1 MIQYIASDVDGTL
14 LHGHATTLNPE
25 LFDIIRQLK
34 EHGIHFI
41 AASGR
46 QYKNLQRLF
55 APVKDDIS
63 YVAENGSMCVHDG
76 KIVSLGHI
84 DTDLIYEIAD
94 AAKEYGHCHTL
105 ISTARTGYTDSKDS
119 DYIDHIRNNVG
130 YDMDVVQNVR
140 DIKEPFIKI
149 AVCDF
154 DGTEKRLRAYFQER
168 FGNRIK
174 IVTSGNIWIDF
185 IAPNANKGSAL
196 SNIVSSLGMAPKNG
210 ITFGDQYND
219 LEMLQL
225 SNISYA
231 MTTAATG
238 VADYA
243 THTTDSVEKTLWEFL
258 QTL

>member
-1 MIQYIASDVDGTL
+1 
-14 LHGHATTLNPE
+14 
-25 LFDIIRQLK
+25 
-34 EHGIHFI
+34 
-41 AASGR
+41 
-46 QYKNLQRLF
+46 
-55 APVKDDIS
+55 
-63 YVAENGSMCVHDG
+63 MCVHDG

-84 DTDLIYEIAD
+84 DTGLIYEIAD

-119 DYIDHIRNNVG
+119 DYIDHIRNDVG

-168 FGNRIK
+168 FGDRIK

-196 SNIVSSLGMAPKNG
+196 SNIRIFPWHWIQRMVSHSEISTMIWKCCSCPTQA
-210 ITFGDQYND
+210 
-219 LEMLQL
+219 ML
-225 SNISYA
+225 
-231 MTTAATG
+231 
-238 VADYA
+238 
-243 THTTDSVEKTLWEFL
+243 
-258 QTL
+258 

>member
-94 AAKEYGHCHTL
+94 AAREYGHCHTL
-105 ISTARTGYTDSKDS
+105 ISTARTGYTLSL
-119 DYIDHIRNNVG
+119 IHI
-130 YDMDVVQNVR
+130 
-140 DIKEPFIKI
+140 
-149 AVCDF
+149 
-154 DGTEKRLRAYFQER
+154 
-168 FGNRIK
+168 
-174 IVTSGNIWIDF
+174 
-185 IAPNANKGSAL
+185 
-196 SNIVSSLGMAPKNG
+196 
-210 ITFGDQYND
+210 
-219 LEMLQL
+219 
-225 SNISYA
+225 
-231 MTTAATG
+231 
-238 VADYA
+238 
-243 THTTDSVEKTLWEFL
+243 
-258 QTL
+258 

>member
-55 APVKDDIS
+55 
-63 YVAENGSMCVHDG
+63 E
-76 KIVSLGHI
+76 
-84 DTDLIYEIAD
+84 LIYEIAD

-105 ISTARTGYTDSKDS
+105 ISTTRTGYTDSQDS
-119 DYIDHIRNNVG
+119 DYIDHIRNDVG

-168 FGNRIK
+168 FADRIK

-196 SNIVSSLGMAPKNG
+196 SNIVSSLGMDPKNG

-225 SNISYA
+225 SNTSYA
-231 MTTAATG
+231 MTTAATV

>member
-1 MIQYIASDVDGTL
+1 MIQYIASDIDGTL
-14 LHGHATTLNPE
+14 LHGHDTALNPE

-34 EHGIHFI
+34 KHKIHFV

-46 QYKNLQRLF
+46 QYQNLRRLF

-76 KIVSLGHI
+76 KVVSLGHI
-84 DTDLIYEIAD
+84 DTELIYEVAD
-94 AAKEYGHCHTL
+94 AAREYGHCHTL
-105 ISTARTGYTDSKDS
+105 ISTARTGYTDSTDQ
-119 DYIDHIRNNVG
+119 DYIDHIRNVVG
-130 YDMDVVQNVR
+130 YDLEAVQDVR
-140 DIKEPFIKI
+140 DIKESFIKI

-154 DGTEKRLRAYFQER
+154 DGTEKRLRSYFQER
-168 FGNRIK
+168 FGDRIQ

-185 IAPNANKGSAL
+185 VAPDANKGSAL
-196 SNIVSSLGMAPKNG
+196 SNLVTSLGMNPKQG

-225 SNISYA
+225 SNVSYA
-231 MTTAATG
+231 MTTAAAG

-243 THTTDSVEKTLWEFL
+243 TGTTDSVENTLREFL
-258 QTL
+258 ETL

>member
-105 ISTARTGYTDSKDS
+105 ISTARTGYTDSQNP
-119 DYIDHIRNNVG
+119 DYIDHIRNDVG

-149 AVCDF
+149 AVCDL
-154 DGTEKRLRAYFQER
+154 TELKSVFAPIFKNVSVIGSRL
-168 FGNRIK
+168 
-174 IVTSGNIWIDF
+174 
-185 IAPNANKGSAL
+185 
-196 SNIVSSLGMAPKNG
+196 
-210 ITFGDQYND
+210 
-219 LEMLQL
+219 
-225 SNISYA
+225 
-231 MTTAATG
+231 
-238 VADYA
+238 
-243 THTTDSVEKTLWEFL
+243 
-258 QTL
+258 

>member
-1 MIQYIASDVDGTL
+1 MINYIASDIDGTL
-14 LHGHATTLNPE
+14 LHGHATALNPE
-25 LFDIIRQLK
+25 LFEIIHQLK
-34 EHGIHFI
+34 DHGIHFV

-46 QYKNLQRLF
+46 QYQNLRRLF

-76 KIVSLGHI
+76 KVISLGHI

-94 AAKEYGHCHTL
+94 AAREYGHCHTL
-105 ISTARTGYTDSKDS
+105 ISTSRTGYTDSHDS
-119 DYIDHIRNNVG
+119 NYIDHIRNIVG
-130 YDMDVVQNVR
+130 YDLETVPNVR
-140 DIKEPFIKI
+140 DIREPFIKI

-154 DGTEKRLRAYFQER
+154 DGTEHRLYSYFQER
-168 FGNRIK
+168 FGDRIQ

-185 IAPNANKGSAL
+185 VAPDANKGSAL
-196 SNIVSSLGMAPKNG
+196 SNLVSLLGMDPKNG

-225 SNISYA
+225 SATSYA
-231 MTTAATG
+231 MTTAAAG
-238 VADYA
+238 VSDYA
-243 THTTDSVEKTLWEFL
+243 THTTASVENTLKELL

>member
-55 APVKDDIS
+55 APVKNDIS

-105 ISTARTGYTDSKDS
+105 ISTARTGYTDSQDS
-119 DYIDHIRNNVG
+119 DYIDHIRNDVG

-168 FGNRIK
+168 FGDRIK
-174 IVTSGNIWIDF
+174 IV
-185 IAPNANKGSAL
+185 PNANKGSAL
-196 SNIVSSLGMAPKNG
+196 SNIVSSLGMDPKNG

-225 SNISYA
+225 SNTSYA

>member
-1 MIQYIASDVDGTL
+1 MTLSASK
-14 LHGHATTLNPE
+14 
-25 LFDIIRQLK
+25 R
-34 EHGIHFI
+34 HGIHFI

-55 APVKDDIS
+55 APVKNDIS

-119 DYIDHIRNNVG
+119 DYIDHIRNDVG

-168 FGNRIK
+168 FGDRIK
-174 IVTSGNIWIDF
+174 IVTSGNIWI
-185 IAPNANKGSAL
+185 
-196 SNIVSSLGMAPKNG
+196 VSLQPGMPIKVLP
-210 ITFGDQYND
+210 FP
-219 LEMLQL
+219 
-225 SNISYA
+225 ISYLPLAWIQRMVSHSEISTMIWKCCSCPTQA
-231 MTTAATG
+231 MP
-238 VADYA
+238 
-243 THTTDSVEKTLWEFL
+243 
-258 QTL
+258 

>member
-1 MIQYIASDVDGTL
+1 MIQYIASDVRQNL
-14 LHGHATTLNPE
+14 LSGHATTLNPE

-41 AASGR
+41 AASDHE
-46 QYKNLQRLF
+46 YKNLQRLF

-105 ISTARTGYTDSKDS
+105 ISTQPEPDIPTQKILTTSIISVTMLVMTWTLFKMCVISKS
-119 DYIDHIRNNVG
+119 LLSKSPYVILTELKNVFAPIFK
-130 YDMDVVQNVR
+130 NVSV
-140 DIKEPFIKI
+140 D
-149 AVCDF
+149 
-154 DGTEKRLRAYFQER
+154 
-168 FGNRIK
+168 RIK

-196 SNIVSSLGMAPKNG
+196 SNIVSSLGMDPKNG

-219 LEMLQL
+219 LEMFSCPTQ
-225 SNISYA
+225 A
-231 MTTAATG
+231 MP
-238 VADYA
+238 
-243 THTTDSVEKTLWEFL
+243 
-258 QTL
+258 

>member
-105 ISTARTGYTDSKDS
+105 ISTTRTGYND
-119 DYIDHIRNNVG
+119 VG

-168 FGNRIK
+168 FADRIK

-196 SNIVSSLGMAPKNG
+196 SNIVSSLGMDPKNG

-225 SNISYA
+225 SNTSYA

>member
-84 DTDLIYEIAD
+84 DTDLMF
-94 AAKEYGHCHTL
+94 KMCV
-105 ISTARTGYTDSKDS
+105 ISRSLLSKS
-119 DYIDHIRNNVG
+119 QYVIL
-130 YDMDVVQNVR
+130 M
-140 DIKEPFIKI
+140 E
-149 AVCDF
+149 
-154 DGTEKRLRAYFQER
+154 
-168 FGNRIK
+168 
-174 IVTSGNIWIDF
+174 
-185 IAPNANKGSAL
+185 
-196 SNIVSSLGMAPKNG
+196 PKNVFAP
-210 ITFGDQYND
+210 IFKN
-219 LEMLQL
+219 
-225 SNISYA
+225 
-231 MTTAATG
+231 
-238 VADYA
+238 V
-243 THTTDSVEKTLWEFL
+243 SVIESRL
-258 QTL
+258 

>member
-1 MIQYIASDVDGTL
+1 MIQYIASDIDGTL
-14 LHGHATTLNPE
+14 LHGQATTLNPE

-46 QYKNLQRLF
+46 QYQNLRRLF

-63 YVAENGSMCVHDG
+63 YVAENGSMCVHNG
-76 KIVSLGHI
+76 EVISLGHI
-84 DTDLIYEIAD
+84 DTELIYEIAD

-105 ISTARTGYTDSKDS
+105 ISTARTGYTDSQNP
-119 DYIDHIRNNVG
+119 DYISHIRNDVG
-130 YDMDVVQNVR
+130 YDMEVVQNVR

-154 DGTEKRLRAYFQER
+154 DGTEKRLRSYFQER
-168 FGNRIK
+168 FGDRIQ

-185 IAPNANKGSAL
+185 VAPNANKGSAL
-196 SNIVSSLGMAPKNG
+196 SNLVTSLGMNPKNG

-225 SNISYA
+225 SNTSYA
-231 MTTAATG
+231 MTNAAAG
-238 VADYA
+238 VSNYA
-243 THTTDSVEKTLWEFL
+243 THTTDSVEKTLREFL
-258 QTL
+258 KAL

>member
-105 ISTARTGYTDSKDS
+105 ISTARTGYTDSQDS
-119 DYIDHIRNNVG
+119 DYIDHI
-130 YDMDVVQNVR
+130 Q
-140 DIKEPFIKI
+140 EPFIKI

-168 FGNRIK
+168 FADRIK

-196 SNIVSSLGMAPKNG
+196 SNIVSSLGMDPKNG

-225 SNISYA
+225 SNTSYA

>member
-1 MIQYIASDVDGTL
+1 MGYI
-14 LHGHATTLNPE
+14 
-25 LFDIIRQLK
+25 
-34 EHGIHFI
+34 FI

-119 DYIDHIRNNVG
+119 DYIDHIRNDVG

-140 DIKEPFIKI
+140 DIKELLSKSQYVILMELKNVFAPIFKSVSLI
-149 AVCDF
+149 
-154 DGTEKRLRAYFQER
+154 GSRL
-168 FGNRIK
+168 
-174 IVTSGNIWIDF
+174 
-185 IAPNANKGSAL
+185 
-196 SNIVSSLGMAPKNG
+196 
-210 ITFGDQYND
+210 
-219 LEMLQL
+219 
-225 SNISYA
+225 
-231 MTTAATG
+231 
-238 VADYA
+238 
-243 THTTDSVEKTLWEFL
+243 
-258 QTL
+258 

>member
-63 YVAENGSMCVHDG
+63 YGSMCVHAD

-105 ISTARTGYTDSKDS
+105 ISTTRTGYTDSQDS
-119 DYIDHIRNNVG
+119 DYIDHIRNDVG

-154 DGTEKRLRAYFQER
+154 DGTEKRLRTYFQER
-168 FGNRIK
+168 FGDLIK
-174 IVTSGNIWIDF
+174 IVTYGNIWIDF

-225 SNISYA
+225 SNTSYA